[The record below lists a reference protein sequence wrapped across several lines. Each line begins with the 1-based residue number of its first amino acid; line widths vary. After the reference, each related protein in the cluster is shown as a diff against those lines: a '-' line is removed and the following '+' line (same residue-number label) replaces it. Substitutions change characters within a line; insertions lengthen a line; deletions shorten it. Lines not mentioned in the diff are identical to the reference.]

1 MSCLFRFA
9 KSNLLVIPALWRP
22 NVKAAKDK
30 EGLLKVNRI
39 RSVTGV
45 GIKRKKNAKIFIKN
59 LEVLLLKIPRTTGGN
74 LIAIPVDKRLKIIV
88 CNISFKKSNNPK
100 CELDLNRE
108 LTELKFSKLLL
119 KIKYRKYE
127 KENKIVMKK
136 NAIKI
141 IDRILFVVSNFIF
154 LNINPERIIKIAK
167 DHK

>member
-1 MSCLFRFA
+1 LSWLSRFV

-30 EGLLKVNRI
+30 EGLLNVNRV
-39 RSVTGV
+39 RSITGV
-45 GIKRKKNAKIFIKN
+45 GIKRNKNAKIFIKI
-59 LEVLLLKIPRTTGGN
+59 LELLLLKIPITNGGK

-88 CNISFKKSNNPK
+88 SNISFKKSNNPK
-100 CELDLNRE
+100 YELDLNRE

-119 KIKYRKYE
+119 KIKLRKYE

-136 NAIKI
+136 TAIKK
-141 IDRILFVVSNFIF
+141 IDRILFVVLNFIF
-154 LNINPERIIKIAK
+154 FNINPERIIKIAK

>member
-1 MSCLFRFA
+1 MSWLSRFV

-45 GIKRKKNAKIFIKN
+45 GIKRNKNAKIFIKI
-59 LEVLLLKIPRTTGGN
+59 LDLLLKIPITNGGK

-88 CNISFKKSNNPK
+88 SNISFKKSNNPK
-100 CELDLNRE
+100 SELDLNRE

-119 KIKYRKYE
+119 KIKKRKYE
-127 KENKIVMKK
+127 KENKIVMEKT
-136 NAIKI
+136 AIKK
-141 IDRILFVVSNFIF
+141 IDRILFVVLNLIF